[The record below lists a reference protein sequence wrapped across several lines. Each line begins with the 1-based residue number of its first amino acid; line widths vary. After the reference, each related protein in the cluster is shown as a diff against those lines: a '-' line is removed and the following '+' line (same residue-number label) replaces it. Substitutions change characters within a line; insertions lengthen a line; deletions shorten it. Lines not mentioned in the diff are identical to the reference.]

1 MGARRADQSDDGNAD
16 NKRNTGVP
24 SNQGDDGESRRT
36 SSHVRFTE
44 QARRGYEARDFE
56 VAFDGTTKAQAILME
71 LINALRPAQAPEL
84 CERLTALYTYIYK
97 QLVQASS
104 TRELAP
110 LDEVLKLLRFERET
124 WSMCIDELSREN
136 RDASRM
142 QELPSGV
149 APTAAQVR
157 EAKPRVSIT
166 G

>member
-1 MGARRADQSDDGNAD
+1 MQTTNATQAYLRTKVMTASPAELRLMLFDGAI
-16 NKRNTGVP
+16 
-24 SNQGDDGESRRT
+24 
-36 SSHVRFTE
+36 RFTE

-56 VAFDGTTKAQAILME
+56 VAFDGTTKAQAILRE